1 MKIFWL
7 FLSLFFLSI
16 NICAQRNKTQ
26 ISYLQGLDQQKIH
39 FGYFIGL
46 NSYDFKF
53 DESYMDDGR
62 EVFKKVG
69 FNVGLI
75 GDLKLKNNLN
85 LRFEPGLYTNN
96 SNFEFG
102 DEPDTKLVKKKAS
115 YIHLPILLKYSAQRF
130 NNFKPYILGGL
141 SASFNLSTNQNSS
154 SINLNDQMRIKKL
167 TFNYE
172 LGFGIDLYF
181 QYFKFSPSIRGV
193 FSLSNELFSNNN
205 QLGSYTTNIDKMS
218 ARAIFINFSFH

>member
-1 MKIFWL
+1 MKIFSL

-16 NICAQRNKTQ
+16 SIYSQRNNTK
-26 ISYLQGLDQQKIH
+26 ISNLQNFDQQKIH

-46 NSYDFKF
+46 NSYDYKF
-53 DESYMDDGR
+53 EENLRDDDR
-62 EVFKKVG
+62 EVLKTIG

-85 LRFEPGLYTNN
+85 LRFEPGLYINKSDFKFNN
-96 SNFEFG
+96 
-102 DEPDTKLVKKKAS
+102 KVKKNSS
-115 YIHLPILLKYSAQRF
+115 YIHLPILLKYSAQRL
-130 NNFKPYILGGL
+130 NNFKPYLLGGL
-141 SASFNLSTNQNSS
+141 SASYNLSSNQVSSSTTTSANQNL
-154 SINLNDQMRIKKL
+154 IVKEL

-193 FSLSNELFSNNN
+193 FSLSDELFSKNNE
-205 QLGSYTTNIDKMS
+205 LGSITGNIDKMS